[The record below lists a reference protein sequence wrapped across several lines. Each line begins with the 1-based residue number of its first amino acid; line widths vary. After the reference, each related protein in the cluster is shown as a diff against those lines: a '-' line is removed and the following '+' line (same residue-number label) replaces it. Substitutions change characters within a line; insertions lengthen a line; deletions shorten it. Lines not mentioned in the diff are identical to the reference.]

1 MHEFIT
7 LREFCRRSG
16 YSRQRLYQ
24 LWREGAGPLRQRVKD
39 ARGRWIVRLPRDAA
53 LQWLLEHRERVG
65 RRKPRRRGFINI
77 PDAGPYLMPRAR
89 KVFRRR
95 DWPPEPPPGVTW
107 GVPFDAPDG
116 KRLVMKL
123 EPTVRALTVYEVL

>member
-1 MHEFIT
+1 MDEYIT
-7 LREFCRRSG
+7 LSEFCRRSG

-24 LWREGAGPLRQRVKD
+24 LWREGAGPPRERAKD

-53 LQWLLEHRERVG
+53 LQWLLEHRVRVG
-65 RRKPRRRGFINI
+65 RRKPRRRGFIA
-77 PDAGPYLMPRAR
+77 PQGPYLMPR
-89 KVFRRR
+89 KLKQFKKR

-116 KRLVMKL
+116 KRYVMTL
-123 EPTVRALTVYEVL
+123 EPGRHLATYEVL